1 MARYSQDYF
10 DMREKQGVKYYRT
23 PKEVLQAQ
31 LAAWDRVVAAK
42 SADNPF
48 FAKVLESQRK
58 WAQRVV
64 TWSQD
69 VMVPNDLAY
78 QHFFGKKS

>member
-1 MARYSQDYF
+1 MARNSQDYF
-10 DMREKQGVKYYRT
+10 EMRDKQGVKYYRT

-42 SADNPF
+42 SAENAF
-48 FAKVLESQRK
+48 FAKVIDSQRK

-64 TWSQD
+64 AWSQD
-69 VMVPNDLAY
+69 VMVPGDLAY
-78 QHFFGKKS
+78 QHFFAKKS